1 LKKQDKVLVVEQLK
15 ENLSTAQG
23 VIVMEYKGITVRS
36 LHELRKALRNADSSL
51 RVVKNTL
58 LKIACKDTPNES
70 LEELL
75 GGPIAV
81 ALTDGDPAA
90 MAKEVVNFAKGE
102 PLLVLRG
109 GILSGKVLATE
120 GVKDLATL
128 PSIDEMRAKALSVFN
143 APAQQFMGL
152 LQAAPRNL
160 LGVLNARADKMN
172 SN

>member
-1 LKKQDKVLVVEQLK
+1 
-15 ENLSTAQG
+15 
-23 VIVMEYKGITVRS
+23 M
-36 LHELRKALRNADSSL
+36 
-51 RVVKNTL
+51 
-58 LKIACKDTPNES
+58 
-70 LEELL
+70 
-75 GGPIAV
+75 

-109 GILSGKVLATE
+109 GILSGKILETE